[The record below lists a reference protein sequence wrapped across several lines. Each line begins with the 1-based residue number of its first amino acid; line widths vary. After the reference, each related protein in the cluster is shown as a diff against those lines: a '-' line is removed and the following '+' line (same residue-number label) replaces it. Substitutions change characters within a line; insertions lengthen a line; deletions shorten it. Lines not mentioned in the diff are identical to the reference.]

1 MDIQLLPA
9 AVVAQ
14 IAAGEVIERPVNA
27 VKELIENSIDAGAR
41 SIKALL
47 AQGGLDLI
55 QVEDDGAGIPADS
68 LALAFQRHATSKL
81 QEARQLDSIATLG
94 FRGEALFS
102 IGAVSHVTVVSR
114 PPSAA
119 QGGRIRLEGGAVVQ
133 RGAAGRAPG
142 TTVQVENLFVN
153 APVRQRFLKSAA
165 AEAGRVSRLVQR
177 YALAH
182 PEISFEYRHN
192 DRLLFRTHGQG
203 DVRGILYDLHGGALA
218 RSLLPIAD
226 AQAELAIAGYAGPPT
241 VHFPNRGKMETFVN
255 GRWIQDRALLH
266 AAAQAYRGRLPSGRF
281 PLVVLFL
288 DVNPAL
294 VDVNAHPQKME
305 VRFLR
310 ERWIYASLRRAVE
323 RTLQEALGLPAA
335 GAAERTFQR
344 ASAAPRRAPRA
355 AAQTALPLA
364 LPKVARERR
373 AHARVPSQEASA
385 QAAPRRTD
393 LPALN
398 IVGQVGAMYIV
409 AESDRGLVLVDQHAA
424 HERVLFESWM
434 AKARQAPDA
443 VPRQILLAP
452 QTLHV
457 GTEQAGLVAQHLDLL
472 RRLGFEIEEFGGE
485 SFVVRAVPALL
496 THRAP
501 EAVVEEA
508 LEALARHR
516 NLVAEEL
523 ESQLVKLICKKASI
537 KAGQVLSLDEMET
550 LLRQLEACRAPL
562 TCPHGRPTLIQ
573 FSAQALAQAFGRS

>member
-1 MDIQLLPA
+1 MDIQLLPSD
-9 AVVAQ
+9 VVAQ

-41 SIKALL
+41 SIKARLV
-47 AQGGLDLI
+47 QGGLELI

-102 IGAVSHVTVVSR
+102 IGAVSRVTVVSR
-114 PPSAA
+114 PPTAA
-119 QGGRIRLEGGAVVQ
+119 QGGRLRLEGGAVVQ
-133 RGAAGRAPG
+133 RAAAGRAPG
-142 TTVQVENLFVN
+142 TTVQVERLFAN
-153 APVRQRFLKSAA
+153 APVRQRFLKSAS

-182 PEISFEYRHN
+182 PAISFEYRHN

-255 GRWIQDRALLH
+255 GRWIQNRALLH

-281 PLVVLFL
+281 PLVVIFL
-288 DVNPAL
+288 DVKPAL

-323 RTLQEALGLPAA
+323 RTLQEALGIPDA
-335 GAAERTFQR
+335 GAAGEPFNARP
-344 ASAAPRRAPRA
+344 PRRAPRP

-364 LPKVARERR
+364 VPKVARDLRPHDR
-373 AHARVPSQEASA
+373 LPSKEASA
-385 QAAPRRTD
+385 PAAPRSAD

-409 AESDRGLVLVDQHAA
+409 AESDRGLILVDQHAA

-457 GTEQAGLVAQHLDLL
+457 GTELAGLVAQHLDLL

-508 LEALARHR
+508 LEALERHR

-550 LLRQLEACRAPL
+550 LLRQLETCRAPL

-573 FSAQALAQAFGRS
+573 FSAQALAKAFGRS